1 MADAHFVYL
10 GITAET
16 QDVRKN
22 PQRLTV
28 ECIYRRIVK
37 FRARAEL

>member
-1 MADAHFVYL
+1 LSVESSRRYL
-10 GITAET
+10 TAEA

>member
-1 MADAHFVYL
+1 MSFNLLRVF
-10 GITAET
+10 TAET